1 MMPEP
6 ACAWAA
12 IDEER
17 RRSRSS
23 RCRCCC
29 SASESARSRPS
40 RQRHR
45 RPHELSPEVGG
56 LQIPRP
62 TSARRSA
69 GSVLIAIITATV
81 LTGIQGNPA
90 VPPDLQQDADVE
102 SALEEARV
110 SGETTAA
117 IIAENQKARL
127 RALRSA
133 PAIIALV
140 AAAALP
146 FTGPIPTRQ
155 P

>member
-1 MMPEP
+1 M
-6 ACAWAA
+6 
-12 IDEER
+12 
-17 RRSRSS
+17 
-23 RCRCCC
+23 
-29 SASESARSRPS
+29 
-40 RQRHR
+40 
-45 RPHELSPEVGG
+45 
-56 LQIPRP
+56 
-62 TSARRSA
+62 
-69 GSVLIAIITATV
+69 

-90 VPPDLQQDADVE
+90 VPPDLQQKAEVELSGGVPFLADADVE

-155 P
+155 PGSHAPQDTRDPQRTNRAPT